1 MGVEGQGGC
10 TVSNC
15 LGTLQTLVTTR
26 TERRLREVRF
36 YGFTPPLPLPWAT
49 PFTRIPESTR
59 RRYFITAPA
68 PCTSQGL
75 KGLPWFKWG

>member
-36 YGFTPPLPLPWAT
+36 YGFTPPPPPPVGHPVHAHPGINSSPVL
-49 PFTRIPESTR
+49 
-59 RRYFITAPA
+59 YN
-68 PCTSQGL
+68 CTSTLHQPGAQGFTL
-75 KGLPWFKWG
+75 V